1 MDTSALSDKT
11 MPNGE
16 YFTFDDC
23 LRDYDV
29 FSTMEQVAN
38 RSSAKAT
45 MSSLGVK
52 DMGAFFDGY
61 RDKIEREL
69 RKANETRRL
78 IKHSDVSDALEE
90 FDYVASQL
98 TGYRYGTKR
107 SQDPMNGVVRLLTK
121 MSYAMNGYNMGLNQ
135 IGENFGMMSV
145 TGMRAIGN
153 MIPGLDKIL
162 HRMRTTTLSHDELKK
177 LRIAA
182 DYSQYNF
189 LNPMD
194 LSTPK
199 YDRIGL
205 RAKVMGKLNTAVD
218 YASDITSMLN
228 QLSAWT
234 ERAVSMG
241 EADVMS
247 DLIDWAVLGRKGHLF
262 NENAFKNVGVRD
274 TGKFKDT
281 INKYFGNLDHDDPD
295 AVFKAI
301 QKMQEEDY
309 TSYVS
314 MRAFTAQAVQRG
326 IIKPNLSNAN
336 YFTKTGMF
344 PMLLQFKN
352 FSRMAINSHLA
363 RALERP
369 DKEAMTQLLSSAV
382 AGAGIWA
389 LRTQVYA
396 NWKYK
401 DEAER
406 KKFLDDTL
414 TPDNFARAGIT
425 RSSLLAG
432 LSFGNDLYEAVSGA
446 PTVRTTVNRQGGSSQ
461 GLGSYIDQLPAVAS
475 LNTVKDGIGSAW
487 SALNDLVVDNR
498 VYQDDSKTIA
508 NMFPLD
514 KFIGTQAVL
523 SGLLDMH
530 KGQISQDSFSK
541 RPETKPSRNPIQML
555 QKVVTG
561 TNDVEEAKEK
571 QKETQKVRNKKKK
584 QEQRKYLN
592 MSGGK
597 W

>member
-1 MDTSALSDKT
+1 
-11 MPNGE
+11 
-16 YFTFDDC
+16 
-23 LRDYDV
+23 
-29 FSTMEQVAN
+29 
-38 RSSAKAT
+38 
-45 MSSLGVK
+45 
-52 DMGAFFDGY
+52 
-61 RDKIEREL
+61 
-69 RKANETRRL
+69 
-78 IKHSDVSDALEE
+78 
-90 FDYVASQL
+90 
-98 TGYRYGTKR
+98 
-107 SQDPMNGVVRLLTK
+107 
-121 MSYAMNGYNMGLNQ
+121 
-135 IGENFGMMSV
+135 
-145 TGMRAIGN
+145 
-153 MIPGLDKIL
+153 
-162 HRMRTTTLSHDELKK
+162 
-177 LRIAA
+177 
-182 DYSQYNF
+182 
-189 LNPMD
+189 
-194 LSTPK
+194 
-199 YDRIGL
+199 
-205 RAKVMGKLNTAVD
+205 
-218 YASDITSMLN
+218 
-228 QLSAWT
+228 
-234 ERAVSMG
+234 
-241 EADVMS
+241 
-247 DLIDWAVLGRKGHLF
+247 
-262 NENAFKNVGVRD
+262 
-274 TGKFKDT
+274 
-281 INKYFGNLDHDDPD
+281 
-295 AVFKAI
+295 
-301 QKMQEEDY
+301 
-309 TSYVS
+309 
-314 MRAFTAQAVQRG
+314 
-326 IIKPNLSNAN
+326 
-336 YFTKTGMF
+336 
-344 PMLLQFKN
+344 
-352 FSRMAINSHLA
+352 MAINSHLA

>member
-1 MDTSALSDKT
+1 
-11 MPNGE
+11 
-16 YFTFDDC
+16 
-23 LRDYDV
+23 
-29 FSTMEQVAN
+29 
-38 RSSAKAT
+38 
-45 MSSLGVK
+45 
-52 DMGAFFDGY
+52 
-61 RDKIEREL
+61 
-69 RKANETRRL
+69 
-78 IKHSDVSDALEE
+78 
-90 FDYVASQL
+90 
-98 TGYRYGTKR
+98 
-107 SQDPMNGVVRLLTK
+107 
-121 MSYAMNGYNMGLNQ
+121 
-135 IGENFGMMSV
+135 
-145 TGMRAIGN
+145 
-153 MIPGLDKIL
+153 
-162 HRMRTTTLSHDELKK
+162 
-177 LRIAA
+177 
-182 DYSQYNF
+182 
-189 LNPMD
+189 
-194 LSTPK
+194 
-199 YDRIGL
+199 
-205 RAKVMGKLNTAVD
+205 
-218 YASDITSMLN
+218 MLN

-262 NENAFKNVGVRD
+262 NENAFNNVGVRD

-281 INKYFGNLDHDDPD
+281 INKYFGNLDHNDPD

-326 IIKPNLSNAN
+326 IIQPNLSNAN

-369 DKEAMTQLLSSAV
+369 DKEAMTQLLSSAI

-414 TPDNFARAGIT
+414 TPGNFARAGIT

-571 QKETQKVRNKKKK
+571 KKETQKVHNKKKK